1 MYSAYSRIKMM
12 NKHYNKSIGN
22 TAYNYK
28 YNVEYINTCN
38 IWILDHCQFHCQFHC
53 HLHFQ
58 FRFEYSLDFGFAN
71 NRQHVLVSW
80 LECTDSENHIT
91 IYLLL

>member
-12 NKHYNKSIGN
+12 NKHYVNRQYCIITN
-22 TAYNYK
+22 TMLNIYK
-28 YNVEYINTCN
+28 TCN

-53 HLHFQ
+53 QLHFQ